1 MLITLKF
8 EVDLYIVSKKND
20 YTANGLLRLDQRL
33 VFCDLSK
40 IAQKWM
46 FTGGP

>member
-1 MLITLKF
+1 MLITLKY
-8 EVDLYIVSKKND
+8 EVDLNKVSKKND
-20 YTANGLLRLDQRL
+20 YTADSLLRLDQRF

>member
-8 EVDLYIVSKKND
+8 EVDLNIVSKND
-20 YTANGLLRLDQRL
+20 YTANGLLRLDQKL

-40 IAQKWM
+40 TAQKWM